1 MSKCFYVSNRLPFQ
15 LRKNSNGE
23 TEIVR
28 SAGGLVTAL
37 LGVKNQSPTYWI
49 GTTTDTRIV
58 NISKSVFKDNFPF
71 EDIISVLLSKD
82 LHNSYYNDFCNDVIW
97 PLFHYESQRVK
108 YSEDA
113 WKSYV
118 EVNRLMAEEISKH
131 LSDNDT
137 IWIHDFHFFLLA
149 KFLRE
154 YNKNIR
160 IGFFLH
166 IPFPSSEIF
175 RQLPVRNEILEGL
188 LNCDLIGFH
197 DYSYLRHFTT
207 SLWHLLSIESDLLNV
222 NYKGRKI
229 KLGVFPVSIDTPR
242 IESLA
247 SSKSVLERVKEFKET
262 YPNKVLLGVDR
273 LDYSKGVELK
283 LHAFKEFLKKYPEWA
298 TKVSFIQVAVPTR
311 IDVEEYAQLKSEID
325 QLVGE
330 INGKYGTLEHVPVRY
345 IYQSVT
351 EEDLLALYRMSD
363 VLFVG
368 SKRDGMNL
376 VALEYVASQDSKNP
390 GAVVLSEFTGASSIL
405 SAAIR
410 VNPWNA
416 HSTADGINEALQLTT
431 SEKIQRHNDAISFL
445 QGYTSQDW
453 ASSFMANLSELKVSP
468 RHAQALFLDNESSNQ
483 STKEFIQKVQEKNIA
498 LFVDFDGTLTPIE
511 DHPEQVSMSDE
522 VKNLIKAL
530 SEKPN
535 LDIVVVSGRNKKY
548 LAEQFKDLDVYLV
561 SEHGA
566 NYYNYKIK
574 RWRSL
579 IHSNVISW
587 IESAKM
593 IMNDYTKRVPQSFIE
608 KKEASLVWHY
618 RLSPSLFA
626 SYQARK
632 LADELDS
639 GLSHLPA
646 KIYLG
651 KKNVEVKALEANK
664 GDFVSWFLES
674 HADKDFVAVAIG
686 DDVTDEDMFNTLRK
700 KGITVK
706 VGPEDTQAQYRILE
720 QNQITDILRA
730 FL

>member
-15 LRKNSNGE
+15 LQENSHGE
-23 TEIVR
+23 PEIVR

-37 LGVKNQSPTYWI
+37 LGVKNQSPTFWV

-58 NISKSVFKDNFPF
+58 NIPKNFYKDNFPF

-108 YSEDA
+108 YSDDA
-113 WKSYV
+113 WKSYDK
-118 EVNRLMAEEISKH
+118 VNRLMAEEISKN

-137 IWIHDFHFFLLA
+137 VWIHDFHFFLLA
-149 KFLRE
+149 KYLRL

-207 SLWHLLSIESDLLNV
+207 SLWNLLSVESDLLHV
-222 NYKGRKI
+222 HYKGRKI

-242 IESLA
+242 IA
-247 SSKSVLERVKEFKET
+247 SFAQSNAILERVNEFKKT
-262 YPNKVLLGVDR
+262 YPNKVILGVDR

-283 LHAFKEFLKKYPEWA
+283 LKAFKEFLEKYPQWA
-298 TKVSFIQVAVPTR
+298 TQVSFVQVGVPTR

-345 IYQSVT
+345 IYQSVS
-351 EEDLLALYRMSD
+351 EEDLHALYRMSD

-376 VALEYVASQDSKNP
+376 VALEYMASQDSKNP
-390 GAVVLSEFTGASSIL
+390 GSVVLSEFTGASSVL

-410 VNPWNA
+410 INPWNA
-416 HSTADGINEALQLTT
+416 HSTADALHEALQL
-431 SEKIQRHNDAISFL
+431 SHKERVQRYKDAIHFL
-445 QGYTSQDW
+445 EGYTSQDW
-453 ASSFMANLSELKVSP
+453 ASSFMANLSEVRVSARNAP
-468 RHAQALFLDNESSNQ
+468 ALFLEDEVSTLA
-483 STKEFIQKVQEKNIA
+483 TKEFIQKVKEKNVV
-498 LFVDFDGTLTPIE
+498 LFLDFDGTLTPIE
-511 DHPEQVSMSDE
+511 DHPEQVTLSPE
-522 VKNLIKAL
+522 VKELLLKL
-530 SEKPN
+530 SQKPN
-535 LDIVVVSGRNKKY
+535 LDLVIVSGRNKKY
-548 LAEQFKDLDVYLV
+548 LTEQFKDLDIYLV

-566 NYYNYKIK
+566 NYYNHKVK
-574 RWRSL
+574 RWRTL

-587 IESAKM
+587 IEPAKM
-593 IMNDYTKRVPQSFIE
+593 IMNDYTKRVPLSFIE

-618 RLSPSLFA
+618 RMSPAQFA
-626 SYQARK
+626 NYQARK

-664 GDFVSWFLES
+664 GDFVSWFLETHS
-674 HADKDFVAVAIG
+674 DKEFVAVAVG
-686 DDVTDEDMFNTLRK
+686 DDVTDEDMFNTLKK
-700 KGITVK
+700 KGLTIK

-720 QNQITDILRA
+720 QSQITEVLKA